1 MFYPM
6 YPPTP
11 QHGIQLAQQ
20 AWLCESM
27 GQVPQACAL
36 YHQALQYLGLPGLPE
51 PVQAWWLAFVPMR
64 LAYLNHLG
72 GHGAWAQ
79 GWLQQALP
87 ALMILQ
93 RWQPQDVALQ
103 QTIAQVRAALGPPP
117 LPGMQPGPQGMQA
130 APFAH
135 SVATPGPADTGKSDG
150 MRLLEKGLEVL
161 PKVFDFLKTFS
172 SNSAD
177 QCALPGGWDVAGSMY

>member
-36 YHQALQYLGLPGLPE
+36 YQQSLQYLGLPGLPE

-64 LAYLNHLG
+64 LAYLNHAVG
-72 GHGAWAQ
+72 QAAWAQ
-79 GWLQQALP
+79 GWLQHALP
-87 ALMILQ
+87 ALVNLQ
-93 RWQPQDVALQ
+93 RWQPQDPALQ

-117 LPGMQPGPQGMQA
+117 LPGMQPRHQGMQPIGYSDA
-130 APFAH
+130 G
-135 SVATPGPADTGKSDG
+135 PGAVEAGKSDG